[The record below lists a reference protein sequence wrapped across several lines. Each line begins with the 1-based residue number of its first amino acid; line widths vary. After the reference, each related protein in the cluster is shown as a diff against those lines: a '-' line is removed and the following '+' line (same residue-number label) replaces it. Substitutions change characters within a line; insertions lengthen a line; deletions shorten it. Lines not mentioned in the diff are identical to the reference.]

1 MVERCYSAGPVS
13 GTHENT
19 GIFAGRIDVNTAAI
33 SSCIGWSATLPF
45 AGTSVEGAESVKDN
59 YVGNEGTISTQA
71 TTLGWSTDVWD
82 FSGDAPKLK

>member
-1 MVERCYSAGPVS
+1 MVERCYGAGTVG

-45 AGTSVEGAESVKDN
+45 AGTVVDGAENVKDN
-59 YVGNEGTISTQA
+59 YVGNEGTISSQA
-71 TTLGWSTDVWD
+71 TALGWSTDVWD
-82 FSGDAPKLK
+82 LGGDAPKLK